1 MSEWALW
8 STHEELFMAAMTMG
22 HPLEAVRDI
31 GAWVAKYRESICD
44 HQYQSDGRCAFC
56 WKVKP

>member
-1 MSEWALW
+1 MSDWKLI
-8 STHEELFMAAMTMG
+8 THEEFFRVAAIMDE
-22 HPLEAVRDI
+22 PLDALRDI
-31 GAWVAKYRESICD
+31 GAWLAKYRETICD